1 MGVIDTIKR
10 FFVVPKKEQRAIN
23 YFSQYDSLDGM
34 STDRALTF
42 SAVWAAIRLLSESVS
57 GLPISVF
64 KREANGDKVEDS
76 SSKLFNIIKYQPNSY
91 MDKISFYEKIM
102 LDLLTNGNSYVRII
116 RDNNAN
122 PLELICLNYTNVKII
137 SKDNYIY
144 YQDSNAGGTYSADDV
159 LHFKLITQDGIKGLS
174 PIDQCSN
181 AINWGMNVEEFG
193 RKFFTNG
200 ASLSGILE
208 TSRSLS
214 TEAIDR
220 LKNSFNNA
228 YKGIKNSNKTAI
240 LEEGL
245 TWKPVSISPEQA
257 SFLASRQFSV
267 EEVARIFNMPPHL
280 LRDLTKSS
288 FNNIEMQSQEFVTY
302 TLMPYLTRIEQQ
314 MNLKLF
320 RKNELGKRFVEF
332 NVNGLLR
339 GNIKDRSEY
348 YRTMLN
354 IGAMSVNEIRRKE
367 NMNSIDDGNSHFM
380 QLNMTTIQKITTDAT
395 TDTE

>member
-1 MGVIDTIKR
+1 
-10 FFVVPKKEQRAIN
+10 
-23 YFSQYDSLDGM
+23 
-34 STDRALTF
+34 
-42 SAVWAAIRLLSESVS
+42 
-57 GLPISVF
+57 
-64 KREANGDKVEDS
+64 
-76 SSKLFNIIKYQPNSY
+76 
-91 MDKISFYEKIM
+91 M

-144 YQDSNAGGTYSADDV
+144 YQDSNAGGTYSSEDV

-267 EEVARIFNMPPHL
+267 EEVARIFNMPPNL

-380 QLNMTTIQKITTDAT
+380 QMNMTTLKNITNDAN
-395 TDTE
+395 TEAE

>member
-1 MGVIDTIKR
+1 MGVIDSIKA
-10 FFVVPKKEQRAIN
+10 FFVPSKKEQRAIN
-23 YFSQYDSLDGM
+23 YFSQYDSADGM
-34 STDRALTF
+34 NTDKALTF

-57 GLPISVF
+57 GLPISVY
-64 KREANGDKVEDS
+64 KRAANGDKLEDS
-76 SSKLFNIIKYQPNSY
+76 SSKLYNIIKYRPNSY
-91 MDKISFYEKIM
+91 MDKSTFYEKIM
-102 LDLLTNGNSYVRII
+102 LDLLTDGNSYVRIV
-116 RDNNAN
+116 RDNSAN
-122 PLELICLNYTNVKII
+122 PIELICLNTINVKII
-137 SKDNYIY
+137 TKDNYIY
-144 YQDSNAGGTYSADDV
+144 YQDSNGGGTYGSEDV

-174 PIDQCSN
+174 PIAQCAN

-208 TSRSLS
+208 TDRALS

-220 LKNSFNNA
+220 LKNSFNNT

-245 TWKPVSISPEQA
+245 SWKPVSISPEQA
-257 SFLASRQFSV
+257 SFLASRQFSI

-280 LRDLTKSS
+280 LRDLSKSS

-320 RKNELGKRFVEF
+320 RQNELGKRFVEF

-339 GNIKDRSEY
+339 GNIKDRSDY

-354 IGAMSVNEIRRKE
+354 IGAMSINEVRRKE
-367 NMNSIDDGNSHFM
+367 NMNSIKEGEDHFM
-380 QLNMTTIQKITTDAT
+380 QLNMTTVEKITADAT

>member
-1 MGVIDTIKR
+1 LQKNNILGVLDSIKA
-10 FFVVPKKEQRAIN
+10 FFVPSKKEQRAIN
-23 YFSQYDSLDGM
+23 YFSQYDSADGM
-34 STDRALTF
+34 NTDKALTF

-57 GLPISVF
+57 GLPISVY
-64 KREANGDKVEDS
+64 KRAANGDKLEDS
-76 SSKLFNIIKYQPNSY
+76 SS
-91 MDKISFYEKIM
+91 
-102 LDLLTNGNSYVRII
+102 
-116 RDNNAN
+116 
-122 PLELICLNYTNVKII
+122 NVKII
-137 SKDNYIY
+137 TKDNYIY
-144 YQDSNAGGTYSADDV
+144 YQDSNGGGTYGSEDV

-174 PIDQCSN
+174 PIAQCAN

-208 TSRSLS
+208 TDRALS

-228 YKGIKNSNKTAI
+228 YQGIKNSNKTAI

-245 TWKPVSISPEQA
+245 SWKPVSISPEQA
-257 SFLASRQFSV
+257 SFLASRQFSI

-280 LRDLTKSS
+280 LRDLSKSS

-320 RKNELGKRFVEF
+320 RQNELGKRFVEF

-339 GNIKDRSEY
+339 GNIKDRSDY

-354 IGAMSVNEIRRKE
+354 IGAMSINEIRRKE
-367 NMNSIDDGNSHFM
+367 NMNSIKEGEDHFM
-380 QLNMTTIQKITTDAT
+380 QLNMTTVEKITADAT

>member
-1 MGVIDTIKR
+1 MGVLDSIKA
-10 FFVVPKKEQRAIN
+10 FFVPSKKQERAIN

-34 STDRALTF
+34 NKNKAITF

-57 GLPISVF
+57 GLPISVY
-64 KREANGDKVEDS
+64 KKEANGDKIEDS
-76 SSKLFNIIKYQPNSY
+76 SSKLYNLIKYQPNSY
-91 MDKISFYEKIM
+91 QDKTTFFEKIM
-102 LDLLTNGNSYVRII
+102 LDLLTDGNSYVRIL
-116 RDNNAN
+116 RDNSAN
-122 PLELICLNYTNVKII
+122 PVELICLNAERVTILK
-137 SKDNYIY
+137 KDNYIY
-144 YQDSNAGGTYSADDV
+144 YQDSNEGGTHDADDV

-174 PIDQCSN
+174 PITQCAN

-193 RKFFTNG
+193 RKFFDNG
-200 ASLSGILE
+200 AQLSGILE
-208 TSRSLS
+208 TDRTLS

-220 LKNSFNNA
+220 LKYSFNNI
-228 YKGIKNSNKTAI
+228 YRGVKNSNKTAI

-245 TWKPVSISPEQA
+245 SWKPVSISAEQA
-257 SFLASRQFSV
+257 QFLASRQFSV

-339 GNIKDRSEY
+339 GNIKDRSDY

-367 NMNSIDDGNSHFM
+367 NMNSIEDGDKHFM
-380 QLNMTTIQKITTDAT
+380 QLNMTTIEKITADAP